1 VAQNPRNRK
10 SERSATMPDISL
22 EERIETLEKEVA
34 ALKVEVSEQ
43 PDMDKIGAKL
53 YEYLR
58 NTGVRIL

>member
-1 VAQNPRNRK
+1 
-10 SERSATMPDISL
+10 MPDISL